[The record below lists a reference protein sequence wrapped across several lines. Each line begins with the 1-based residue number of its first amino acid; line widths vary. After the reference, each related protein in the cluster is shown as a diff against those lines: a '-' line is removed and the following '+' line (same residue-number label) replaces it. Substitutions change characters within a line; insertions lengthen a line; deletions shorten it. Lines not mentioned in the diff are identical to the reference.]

1 MCGRGGEGDRVVV
14 RDSATQ
20 YCCSAAPVASRG
32 MNSRMGRNESNANY
46 DVTFEQEPSHAK
58 W

>member
-1 MCGRGGEGDRVVV
+1 VVV
-14 RDSATQ
+14 RDSAPQ

-32 MNSRMGRNESNANY
+32 MNSRTGRNEENNANY
-46 DVTFEQEPSHAK
+46 DGAFEQELSDAK

>member
-1 MCGRGGEGDRVVV
+1 MVV

-32 MNSRMGRNESNANY
+32 MNSRMGRNVGKKANY
-46 DVTFEQEPSHAK
+46 DAAFEQEL
-58 W
+58 